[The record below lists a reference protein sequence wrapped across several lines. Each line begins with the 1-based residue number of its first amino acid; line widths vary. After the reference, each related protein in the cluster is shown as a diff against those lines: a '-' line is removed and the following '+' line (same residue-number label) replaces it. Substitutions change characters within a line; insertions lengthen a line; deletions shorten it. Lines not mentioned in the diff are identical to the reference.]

1 MSWSAGPEYRF
12 KIGRLGNETGN
23 SHVMEALNV
32 KLLNYLTAFKISD
45 QYFWKNNLQNIYKTE
60 LEVG

>member
-1 MSWSAGPEYRF
+1 MNQARVINEEQRAGQQGQNIRF

-32 KLLNYLTAFKISD
+32 KLLNYVTAFKISD
-45 QYFWKNNLQNIYKTE
+45 
-60 LEVG
+60 